1 MPLPPT
7 LSPEQR
13 QAALEKAAAARR
25 VRAELKEKLKTGS
38 LTLKELLDQGDA
50 DEIVGKMKVLAVLE
64 SLPGLG
70 KVKARRLMDD
80 VGISETRR
88 LQGLGDQQVAPM
100 ILVLSGPGGV
110 GKGTVVAQ
118 LLRDRPELWLSRSW
132 TTRQRRP
139 GEPEDAYVFVDRQT
153 FLDRV
158 AAGGFLEWTN
168 FGGNGRLYGTPSLD
182 DAPTDRDVI
191 LEIELDGA
199 RQVKARHPE
208 AVLVLIVAPT
218 PEDQQQ
224 RLRQRGDDEE
234 SVARRVRFGVE
245 EEALGR
251 RIADHVVVNDDVTR
265 AAHEVAGIVDK
276 HHSGR

>member
-1 MPLPPT
+1 
-7 LSPEQR
+7 
-13 QAALEKAAAARR
+13 
-25 VRAELKEKLKTGS
+25 
-38 LTLKELLDQGDA
+38 
-50 DEIVGKMKVLAVLE
+50 
-64 SLPGLG
+64 
-70 KVKARRLMDD
+70 
-80 VGISETRR
+80 
-88 LQGLGDQQVAPM
+88 M

-199 RQVKARHPE
+199 RQVKAR
-208 AVLVLIVAPT
+208 T
-218 PEDQQQ
+218 P
-224 RLRQRGDDEE
+224 
-234 SVARRVRFGVE
+234 RR
-245 EEALGR
+245 
-251 RIADHVVVNDDVTR
+251 
-265 AAHEVAGIVDK
+265 
-276 HHSGR
+276 SWS